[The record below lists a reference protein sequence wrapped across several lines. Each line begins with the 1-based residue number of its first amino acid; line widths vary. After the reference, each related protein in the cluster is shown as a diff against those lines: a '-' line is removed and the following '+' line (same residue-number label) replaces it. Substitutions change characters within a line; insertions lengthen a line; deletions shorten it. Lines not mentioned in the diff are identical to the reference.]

1 MIIPRLLAL
10 GALAYAGLRLRKRLG
25 RSAEPARRPAGRASA
40 AEPVRDLLVEDPV
53 CGKLVPSR
61 EALTLETAG
70 GVRHFCGEA
79 CRLAFQLQ
87 TGRSRQK
94 EQAQGERTA

>member
-1 MIIPRLLAL
+1 MIIPLLLAL
-10 GALAYAGLRLRKRLG
+10 GALVYAGLRLRKRLG
-25 RSAEPARRPAGRASA
+25 RRSASARRPASV
-40 AEPVRDLLVEDPV
+40 AEPVRDHLVEDPV

-61 EALTLETAG
+61 EALTLETAA

-87 TGRSRQK
+87 TGRSRQT

>member
-1 MIIPRLLAL
+1 MFLPRLLAL

-25 RSAEPARRPAGRASA
+25 RSSPPARRPASA
-40 AEPVRDLLVEDPV
+40 AEPVQDYLVEDPV

-87 TGRSRQK
+87 TGRSRQT